1 LKRPVPRSLSLSKGP
16 AFKREAL
23 ERGME
28 DVHPLV
34 PQNALLEVGEAS
46 VGYES
51 EDLFV
56 HGDDLIRARK

>member
-1 LKRPVPRSLSLSKGP
+1 
-16 AFKREAL
+16 
-23 ERGME
+23 ME

-34 PQNALLEVGEAS
+34 PQNTLLEVGEAS
-46 VGYES
+46 VGYEP